1 MTRPVS
7 EREGEGEG
15 CWCRKCEDERLEHLP
30 FLRRAFERTFIV
42 CPDCGNK
49 RCPKAQHHD
58 RACTRSNATGQP
70 GGG

>member
-1 MTRPVS
+1 MVS
-7 EREGEGEG
+7 MNEIDCG
-15 CWCRKCEDERLEHLP
+15 CVACEDERLGPLG
-30 FLRRAFERTFIV
+30 LAGIMQRKFIV